1 MNNLPQSREAGSAIR
16 RAKGAWQV
24 KRTTLTFDESL
35 RTFCIF
41 IVTNA
46 VAVCSFSKT
55 IIQARERERRRGRG
69 KRGSKAAAAG
79 KCLICVRKY
88 RYAAKCPAASF
99 ESDSD
104 CDVDCDGD
112 CSVDCDLPCPVA
124 VAV

>member
-1 MNNLPQSREAGSAIR
+1 MIR
-16 RAKGAWQV
+16 RVKGAWQV
-24 KRTTLTFDESL
+24 KRTTSTFDESL

-55 IIQARERERRRGRG
+55 IIQAREKERERENG
-69 KRGSKAAAAG
+69 KEGERESGSKAAAAG

-99 ESDSD
+99 ESDSN
-104 CDVDCDGD
+104 CDVDCDCDGD
-112 CSVDCDLPCPVA
+112 CSVDCDGNCDLPCPVA
-124 VAV
+124 VVV